1 MSPLGERQGDEAARG
16 HRRGVVLGFT
26 LAELMLLLLFC
37 LLLVSAGILM
47 RKDEEITALKDELAD
62 TRGVPVESID
72 PSAAIRL
79 NRLFS
84 ALFPAGAPEMTTPEM
99 DALWDELVLAKN
111 AEQTLADQGVDTS
124 SAGIAQLASQANAL
138 KQAGLADASADR
150 LKNLVSGGGGAHD
163 WPPIITLEDDGYSFA
178 RGSAEI
184 TDDFAE
190 RLTSRVAPD
199 VADLLARYDVDTVE
213 IVGHT
218 DETIIHPTRPSNLDS
233 AAIDAFWGRTAPTG
247 LIPVDNAGLGLA
259 RAIAVAAELRASGL
273 LDGARIIPL
282 SAAQLVLP
290 GDLPSQGLD
299 PADDQGR
306 RRIEIRIRRSND
318 TAGG

>member
-1 MSPLGERQGDEAARG
+1 MSLFGDRPGDEAARG

-26 LAELMLLLLFC
+26 LAELMLLLVFC

-47 RKDEEITALKDELAD
+47 RKDEEIAALKDELAE

-72 PSAAIRL
+72 PSAAIKL
-79 NRLFS
+79 NRLFA
-84 ALFPAGAPEMTTPEM
+84 ALFPAGAPEMTAPEV
-99 DALWDELVLAKN
+99 DALWDELVLAKH
-111 AEQTLADQGVDTS
+111 AEESLAEQGVDTS
-124 SAGIAQLASQANAL
+124 AAGIARLASQASAL
-138 KQAGLADASADR
+138 KQAGLADASAER
-150 LKNLVSGGGGAHD
+150 LGTLVSGGGGAHD

-184 TDDFAE
+184 TDDFAD
-190 RLTSRVAPD
+190 RLSGSVAQD

-218 DETIIHPTRPSNLDS
+218 DETVIHPTRPSNLDS
-233 AAIDAFWGRTAPTG
+233 EAIAAFWGQTAPTN

-259 RAIAVAAELRASGL
+259 RAIAVAAVLRGSGL
-273 LDGARIIPL
+273 LDDARIIPL

-290 GDLPSQGLD
+290 GDLPSRGIA

-318 TAGG
+318 AAGG

>member
-1 MSPLGERQGDEAARG
+1 VSLGDRLGDEAARG

-37 LLLVSAGILM
+37 LLLASAGIFL
-47 RKDEEITALKDELAD
+47 RKDEEIAALKKELAE

-72 PSAAIRL
+72 PGAATRL
-79 NRLFS
+79 NALMT
-84 ALFPAGAPEMTTPEM
+84 ALFPAGVPEMSAPEI
-99 DALWDELVLAKN
+99 DALWNELVLAKH
-111 AEQTLADQGVDTS
+111 ADQQLASAGVDTS
-124 SAGIAQLASQANAL
+124 EQGIEKLVEQMKAL
-138 KQAGLADASADR
+138 SEAGLAEALPERLANLATASA
-150 LKNLVSGGGGAHD
+150 AHD

-178 RGSAEI
+178 RGSAEV
-184 TDDFAE
+184 TDDFRT
-190 RLTSRVAPD
+190 RLELNVARD

-218 DETIIHPTRPSNLDS
+218 DETVIHPTRPSNLDTE
-233 AAIDAFWGRTAPTG
+233 AIAAFWGRTAPNR

-259 RAIAVAAELRASGL
+259 RAIAVANILRGTGL
-273 LDGARIIPL
+273 LDEARIIPL

-290 GDLPSQGLD
+290 GDLPSRGIE

-318 TAGG
+318 AAGG